1 MILHKKQIVI
11 SLVVMITLLVAGSIF
26 GWLTSRSLEKS
37 DSILTKTHRLKEAE
51 LEVRRQ
57 EKNLLIRGFLQE
69 EFNNWQKAKKN
80 LAEIL
85 ADLNSLEALDS
96 LDILEMDEHLS
107 RRNEISVDFIKN
119 LESGILTQ
127 DQKNQFD
134 NEFKKIGRQTIDV
147 IDRIVE
153 KKQIESGNLQS
164 RFNIIIIVLSIF
176 FIVMVTGFSYYLIRQ
191 I

>member
-1 MILHKKQIVI
+1 
-11 SLVVMITLLVAGSIF
+11 
-26 GWLTSRSLEKS
+26 
-37 DSILTKTHRLKEAE
+37 
-51 LEVRRQ
+51 
-57 EKNLLIRGFLQE
+57 
-69 EFNNWQKAKKN
+69 
-80 LAEIL
+80 
-85 ADLNSLEALDS
+85 
-96 LDILEMDEHLS
+96 MDEHLS